1 MAFQTQSYAQL
12 AIGSPGEIPKAFH
25 NECYTQPILTA
36 DENVCVGCFVQS
48 KTTATNENEAIGASG
63 AEITGRVLGVV
74 VRDRLISSCSITTG
88 GTLIY
93 PKGVNATIITSGA
106 VFIETEAQAKKGQ
119 YVLLDNA
126 TGALTFSDTMWVDQK
141 TYTGWIVEI
150 GNAKAEKGIILI
162 TTSGAN
168 TIKSKPTA

>member
-12 AIGSPGEIPKAFH
+12 AIGLPGEISKAFH
-25 NECYTQPILTA
+25 NECYTQSILTA

-48 KTTATNENEAIGASG
+48 KTAATNENEAIGASG
-63 AEITGRVLGVV
+63 AITGRVLGVV
-74 VRDRLISSCSITTG
+74 VRDRLISSCSITKN

-106 VFIETEAQAKKGQ
+106 VFIKTEAQAKKGQ
-119 YVLLDNA
+119 YVLLDNT
-126 TGALTFSDTMWVDQK
+126 TGALTFNDKMWVDQK

-150 GNAKAEKGIILI
+150 GNAKAEKGIVLI

>member
-12 AIGSPGEIPKAFH
+12 AIGLPGEISKAFH
-25 NECYTQPILTA
+25 NECYTQSILTA

-48 KTTATNENEAIGASG
+48 KTAATNENEAIGASG
-63 AEITGRVLGVV
+63 AITGRVLGVV
-74 VRDRLISSCSITTG
+74 VRDRLISSCSIATND
-88 GTLIY
+88 TLIY

-106 VFIETEAQAKKGQ
+106 VFIKTEAQAKKGQ
-119 YVLLDNA
+119 YVLLDNT
-126 TGALTFSDTMWVDQK
+126 TGALTFNDKMWVDQK

-150 GNAKAEKGIILI
+150 GNAKAEKGIVLI